1 MRNTDIILDKLVVD
15 IKSKLDVVERRLI
28 SGNICNMEDYKYNLG
43 MRQTLASTRDYI
55 ETLKD
60 EANNESRI

>member
-1 MRNTDIILDKLVVD
+1 
-15 IKSKLDVVERRLI
+15 
-28 SGNICNMEDYKYNLG
+28 MEDYKYNLG